1 MAELKKLADDRSAL
15 LEEAEQ
21 SKKKLSRDM
30 ETLQGRVDELSAN
43 NSKLEKTR
51 KRLQDEVRVASFFS
65 KLLAFWSFCG
75 LKTSDKKFS
84 NIWLLVHQVD
94 DVQLNLEKERAAVSA
109 LEKKQRK
116 FDQVCATLYLYALW
130 VENFPS
136 ETKNKEF
143 EGWGTEK
150 IRVKFL
156 YIAKDK
162 LKCTVLRNS
171 KKKNWQIP
179 MSHFAEC

>member
-51 KRLQDEVRVASFFS
+51 KRLQDEVRVASFFFS
-65 KLLAFWSFCG
+65 KWLAFWSFCG
-75 LKTSDKKFS
+75 LKTSDKKVS

-116 FDQVCATLYLYALW
+116 FDQVCATLYLYAL
-130 VENFPS
+130 
-136 ETKNKEF
+136 
-143 EGWGTEK
+143 
-150 IRVKFL
+150 
-156 YIAKDK
+156 
-162 LKCTVLRNS
+162 
-171 KKKNWQIP
+171 
-179 MSHFAEC
+179 

>member
-65 KLLAFWSFCG
+65 KVTGFFIILR
-75 LKTSDKKFS
+75 
-84 NIWLLVHQVD
+84 
-94 DVQLNLEKERAAVSA
+94 LENVGQEI
-109 LEKKQRK
+109 
-116 FDQVCATLYLYALW
+116 F
-130 VENFPS
+130 
-136 ETKNKEF
+136 
-143 EGWGTEK
+143 
-150 IRVKFL
+150 
-156 YIAKDK
+156 
-162 LKCTVLRNS
+162 
-171 KKKNWQIP
+171 
-179 MSHFAEC
+179 